1 MDRKNFLASLGL
13 LTGSAITGYG
23 KDLYSG
29 QPDAMPLLTG
39 AGEDIWNVIREEFSF
54 PEGYVYL
61 NTGGIG
67 SVPRHVRSLVSD
79 EWFRL
84 ESNPTPGHDLNKWNS
99 LKKDVATLMGPGV
112 DQLEIALISSA
123 TEGMN
128 IILNGLPFQK
138 GDEVITSLHEHPAL
152 NIPLLN
158 QMKRKGVVI
167 RTFEPDRKNGLNNV
181 KLIDGLISKKT
192 KLVFIS
198 HRTTTTGQLLPVK
211 EIGEMVK
218 SRNIWF
224 ALDGAQ
230 APGSMTVDM
239 KGWNVDFYTFSSH
252 KWVLAPRRTGVLYVA
267 KDKQDILAPVTVGAY
282 SDNGYSIKDGT
293 LNFQQS
299 AQRYEYGTVNEL
311 LYLGFQ
317 ASLKFINS
325 IGIPA
330 IREHNEFLSEKFRS
344 ELGKVKGCEI
354 LSPEERE
361 FRSSMITFRLPGK
374 SLNDISGAMGK
385 DNIRV
390 RPVGEADLNGV
401 RISFHLYNNENDL
414 DRAVE
419 SIKKISS
426 N

>member
-1 MDRKNFLASLGL
+1 MNRKNFLASIGL
-13 LTGSAITGYG
+13 LTGSALTGFG
-23 KDLYSG
+23 KDLNGRWSG
-29 QPDAMPLLTG
+29 TFPQLTG
-39 AGEDIWNVIREEFSF
+39 SGEDVWNVIREEFSF

-79 EWFRL
+79 EWFQL
-84 ESNPTPGHDLNKWNS
+84 ESNPAPGHDMNKWNS
-99 LKKDVATLMGPGV
+99 LKKDVATMMGQGV
-112 DQLEIALISSA
+112 DQQEIALISSA
-123 TEGMN
+123 TEGIN
-128 IILNGLPFQK
+128 IILNGLPLQN

-152 NIPLLN
+152 NVPLLN
-158 QMKRKGVVI
+158 QLKRRGVVI
-167 RTFEPDRKNGLNNV
+167 RVFDPDRKKGLDNV
-181 KLIDGLISKKT
+181 KLIDGLINKRT
-192 KLVFIS
+192 RLIFVS

-211 EIGEMVK
+211 DIGELAK
-218 SRNIWF
+218 SKNIWF

-230 APGSMTVDM
+230 APGSMQIDV
-239 KGWNVDFYTFSSH
+239 KGWNADFYTFSSH
-252 KWVLAPRRTGVLYVA
+252 KWLLAPRRTGVLYVA
-267 KDKQDILAPVTVGAY
+267 KNKQDIVSPVTVGAY
-282 SDNGYSIKDGT
+282 SDNGYNIKDGT

-311 LYLGFQ
+311 LYLGFH

-330 IREHNEFLSEKFRS
+330 IREHNEMLSEKFRT
-344 ELGKVKGCEI
+344 ELEMIKGCEI

-361 FRSSMITFRLPGK
+361 FRSSMITFRIPGK
-374 SLNDISGAMGK
+374 SQNDISGAMGK

-401 RISFHLYNNENDL
+401 RISFHLYNNGNDL

-419 SIKKISS
+419 TIKKITG